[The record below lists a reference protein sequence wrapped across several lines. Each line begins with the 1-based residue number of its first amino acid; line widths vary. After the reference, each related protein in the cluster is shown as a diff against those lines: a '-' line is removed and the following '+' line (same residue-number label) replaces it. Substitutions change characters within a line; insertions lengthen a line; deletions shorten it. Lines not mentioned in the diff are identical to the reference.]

1 MKAKY
6 LRIERKRQ
14 KLLKLGLTEEEM
26 AKKLVEKKKYP
37 VTKTL
42 EDYLD
47 ETSSKNKVHNLKVR
61 IILMT
66 FNEFILLN
74 LNSQYIKAYLV

>member
-14 KLLKLGLTEEEM
+14 KLQNQGFTDEEI
-26 AKKLVEKKKYP
+26 AKKLVEKKRYP

-47 ETSSKNKVHNLKVR
+47 NALPENQAHNFKVSFRIINLKFVYS
-61 IILMT
+61 
-66 FNEFILLN
+66 FYNH
-74 LNSQYIKAYLV
+74 